1 MKPVMEEISVQA
13 WARLVRAQQLLL
25 ERVEADLKRAGLPPL
40 RWYDVLLE
48 LRRAEPDGL
57 RQFEIG
63 KAVLL
68 NKYNVSRL
76 LDRLEHEGLIER
88 YVCEAD
94 GRGAQ
99 VRITPSGNGLLKR
112 MWKVYG
118 KAITEHFAQH
128 FSAAE
133 INRLSAL
140 LCKLPGVCR

>member
-1 MKPVMEEISVQA
+1 MKPVMEEITVQA

-63 KAVLL
+63 AAVLL

-76 LDRLEHEGLIER
+76 LDRLEREGLIER
-88 YVCEAD
+88 YVCDAD

-118 KAITEHFAQH
+118 EAVTEHFVQH
-128 FSAAE
+128 FSAAD
-133 INRLSAL
+133 INRLSTL

>member
-1 MKPVMEEISVQA
+1 MKPVMEEITVQA

-63 KAVLL
+63 EAVLL

-76 LDRLEHEGLIER
+76 LDRLEREGLIER
-88 YVCEAD
+88 YVCAAD

-118 KAITEHFAQH
+118 EAVAEHFAQH
-128 FSAAE
+128 FSAAD

-140 LCKLPGVCR
+140 LCRLPGVCR